1 MEYGTL
7 VVDASRR
14 TARDDEP
21 TPFFLCVCRGQLSV
35 RYPLQTGLSADVQLV
50 DCREQHLSISAR
62 LQLHASKSPAVVCGQ
77 LSAAA
82 AGGSSSI
89 ETPFE
94 QVRVCLM
101 CVFFAAPLARR

>member
-50 DCREQHLSISAR
+50 ACGLSRAASA
-62 LQLHASKSPAVVCGQ
+62 SPPGCNYTHENPRRWFV
-77 LSAAA
+77 
-82 AGGSSSI
+82 GSCQR
-89 ETPFE
+89 PPLGANKFE
-94 QVRVCLM
+94 FV
-101 CVFFAAPLARR
+101 